1 MSSWFAE
8 GMIADMAENVSSGG
22 ENSTQQQY
30 TASEPKICTQHNEIA
45 KPKINGGLQAWLAVI
60 ALFCVFV
67 NSWSV
72 FPRLNL
78 SVLC

>member
-1 MSSWFAE
+1 
-8 GMIADMAENVSSGG
+8 MAEKASSGI

-30 TASEPKICTQHNEIA
+30 ATPEPKICTQHNEIA
-45 KPKINGGLQAWLAVI
+45 KPKINGGLQAWLAVL

-72 FPRLNL
+72 FAKLN
-78 SVLC
+78 SCVLC